1 MEAFTQN
8 LHENNLNDIESIRN
22 PNDAYSIF
30 LETFRT
36 MYDKHFPLKKMKLK
50 TKDLKSPWIIAGIQ
64 KSSKRK
70 QRFYTKFLKN
80 RNQKNET
87 ECKNYKK
94 LFEFIK
100 RRSEKLYFSKLT
112 LKYKSNIKKLGKL
125 SRKQ

>member
-30 LETFRT
+30 LEKFRT
-36 MYDKHFPLKKMKLK
+36 MYDKHFPLKKIKLK

-100 RRSEKLYFSKLT
+100 RRSKKLYFSKLT

>member
-100 RRSEKLYFSKLT
+100 RRSKKLYFSKLT
-112 LKYKSNIKKLGKL
+112 LKYKNNIKKLGKL

>member
-8 LHENNLNDIESIRN
+8 LHENNLNNIESIRN

-94 LFEFIK
+94 LFEFTK
-100 RRSEKLYFSKLT
+100 RRSKKLYFSKLT
-112 LKYKSNIKKLGKL
+112 PKYKNNIKKLGKL